1 MELVIM
7 AGGMGSRFGGLK
19 QIEPIDEDGNFII
32 DYSIYDAIRC
42 GFDKVVFII
51 KPEMYNIFRNTIG
64 KRIEKQIKT
73 EYAFQEMDTH
83 HEIKLPASRVKPLG
97 TGHAVYSAIDKISDD
112 FAVINADDY
121 YGYDAISQIADF
133 LKNNK
138 NPNTYTL
145 VGYHASNTINGSET
159 VKRGVCKIEND
170 SLTNIIETCIET
182 KNGKLVAT
190 PLDKSIKPF
199 EIASNQVVSM
209 NLFGFTKSFTSHIK
223 SAFEAFL
230 ESNQNN
236 LETAEFF
243 LPSIVSDLIKNQTAT
258 TKVLSTTSI
267 WHGIT
272 YKQDKELVVNFLK
285 ELKKQKVYPEH
296 LWQNN

>member
-42 GFDKVVFII
+42 GFDKVIFII
-51 KPEMYNIFRNTIG
+51 RPEIYDIFRNTIG

-97 TGHAVYSAIDKISDD
+97 TGHAVYSAIDKITDN

-121 YGYDAISQIADF
+121 YGYDAISKIADF
-133 LKNNK
+133 LKTNK
-138 NPNTYTL
+138 NPNAYAL
-145 VGYHASNTINGSET
+145 VGYHASNTINDGET
-159 VKRGVCKIEND
+159 VKRGICEVENGN
-170 SLTNIIETCIET
+170 LKNIIETYIET
-182 KNGKLVAT
+182 KNGKLIANPIVDN
-190 PLDKSIKPF
+190 LEPF
-199 EIASNQVVSM
+199 EIANNQVVSM

-230 ESNQNN
+230 INNQNN

-243 LPSIVSDLIKNQTAT
+243 LPGIVSGLIKNQIAT

-285 ELKKQKVYPEH
+285 ELKKQKIYPEH